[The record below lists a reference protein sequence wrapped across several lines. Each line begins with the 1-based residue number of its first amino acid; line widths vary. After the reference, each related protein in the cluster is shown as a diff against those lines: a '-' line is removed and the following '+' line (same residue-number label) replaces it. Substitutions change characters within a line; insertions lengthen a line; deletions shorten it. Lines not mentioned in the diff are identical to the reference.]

1 MVETPRSFRY
11 FLLAA
16 FIAASSLLVGLGSGQ
31 EPRVSIVP
39 RPLPKSSSTGGA
51 DRELPRLRVDVDLV
65 LVPVLVTDPEDRL
78 VTGLGKNQ
86 FKLYD
91 NKVEQEITHFAR
103 EDAPVSIGL
112 VFDCSGSMGPKLR
125 QSRAAVAEFI
135 RSANPEDEFSLVTFN
150 DHARMVAGFGSG
162 NAEIENQLL
171 FIQSRGETAL
181 LDAIYLAM
189 NGMKHAKYSRKAI
202 LIISDGG
209 DNASRY
215 TVREV
220 KNWIREADVQ
230 IYSIGIFESPALRT
244 RTVEE
249 AFGPALLEEIAEST
263 GGRLYEVYDL
273 KDLRDI
279 ATKIGNALRNQY
291 VLGFSPGAAHD
302 GKYHRI
308 QVKIPK
314 IQGLPKLHAS
324 FRSGYY
330 DR

>member
-1 MVETPRSFRY
+1 VVGTRRSFRY
-11 FLLAA
+11 FLPAA
-16 FIAASSLLVGLGSGQ
+16 FVAASSVLIGLGLGQ
-31 EPRVSIVP
+31 EPRVSIEP
-39 RPLPKSSSTGGA
+39 RPLPKSSSTGTA
-51 DRELPRLRVDVDLV
+51 DRQLPRLQVNVDLV
-65 LVPVLVTDPEDRL
+65 LIPVLVTDPQDRL
-78 VTGLGKNQ
+78 ITGLGKEH
-86 FKLYD
+86 FKIYD
-91 NKVEQEITHFAR
+91 NKVEKQITHFAR

-135 RSANPEDEFSLVTFN
+135 RSANPEDEFSLVTFS
-150 DHARMVAGFGSG
+150 DHARMVAGFDAG
-162 NAEIENQLL
+162 NTEIQNQLL
-171 FIQSRGETAL
+171 FLQPKGDTAL
-181 LDAIYLAM
+181 LDAIYLSM
-189 NGMKHAKYSRKAI
+189 SGMRHAKHKRKAI

-230 IYSIGIFESPALRT
+230 IYSIGIFESPAVRT

-249 AFGPALLEEIAEST
+249 TLGPVLLQEIAEST
-263 GGRLYEVYDL
+263 GGRLFEVFDL
-273 KDLRDI
+273 NDLRDI

-291 VLGFSPGAAHD
+291 VIGFTAGAEHD
-302 GKYHRI
+302 GKYHHI

-314 IQGLPKLHAS
+314 IQGLPKLRAS